1 MGRHY
6 ESNNPR
12 RILPKTQARPHL
24 LGGTSEGF
32 ETLKTSLDGP
42 TLPQAIDRF
51 RDRLWRDARPFHKVI
66 DRLWKEARPYYP
78 RLAVALVLGIIA
90 GVGPLAL
97 TKAFPLVIDGVIENP
112 RHPIGLLVWVI
123 LGVFVVNLISNA
135 ATYGQSY
142 LTAWSG
148 QRLIATL
155 RVRLF
160 ERTMRM
166 PLGEFDKWRPGE
178 FIARF
183 TNDLTLMTDMLC
195 TSLPQFFVTLV
206 TLVGSIATMIYI
218 DWLLSLFLFVFAP
231 VVNFVVAFFTRTIST
246 STKRAQERIADLS
259 ANLTEV
265 LHGERVVKAF
275 GRESF
280 EVERFKR
287 SNDAYFGAFM
297 KVLQLGQTQT
307 PIVAMIVTIA
317 LLAIMAFSVREAIV
331 GRMTSGQVF
340 QFWTLVVLAINP
352 LNRFAAFFGDISKGL
367 VGAARVFEILDL
379 PVEADDDPAAL
390 VPTQVEGELRFE
402 SVTFAY
408 RPDAAPVLQDLTA
421 TIGAGEVVAL
431 VGPSGAGKT
440 TIVNLVPRFYEPQ
453 AGRIT
458 LDGMDLQRLRLGALR
473 SAIAIVPQEPLL
485 FSGTI
490 EENIRYGRLEA
501 TSAEIEAAARE
512 ANAEEFILDLPLGYQ
527 TRVGE
532 RGMRLSGGQRQRISI
547 ARAVLRDP
555 RILILDE
562 ATSALDSHSERL
574 IEAALDRLLCGRTT
588 LIIAHRLSTIRRVN
602 KILYI
607 EGGRVLEVGTHEDLL
622 ARGGAY
628 AALHAAQFA

>member
-1 MGRHY
+1 
-6 ESNNPR
+6 
-12 RILPKTQARPHL
+12 L
-24 LGGTSEGF
+24 LG
-32 ETLKTSLDGP
+32 
-42 TLPQAIDRF
+42 
-51 RDRLWRDARPFHKVI
+51 
-66 DRLWKEARPYYP
+66 EARPYYP
-78 RLAVALVLGIIA
+78 RLALALVLGIIA

-97 TKAFPLVIDGVIENP
+97 TQAFPLVIGGVIENP
-112 RHPIGLLVWVI
+112 RHPVGLLAWVI
-123 LGVFVVNLISNA
+123 AGVFVVNLISSL

-166 PLGEFDKWRPGE
+166 PLNEFDKWRPGE

-183 TNDLTLMTDMLC
+183 NNDLNLMTDAL
-195 TSLPQFFVTLV
+195 SVALPQFFVSIV
-206 TLVGSIATMIYI
+206 TLIGSVATMLYV

-231 VVNFVVAFFTRTIST
+231 IVNFVVAFFTRMIST

-265 LHGERVVKAF
+265 LQGERIVKAF
-275 GRESF
+275 GREAY
-280 EVERFKR
+280 EVERFEH
-287 SNDAYFGAFM
+287 SNDDYFGAYM

-307 PIVAMIVTIA
+307 PIVSMIVTIA

-352 LNRFAAFFGDISKGL
+352 LNRLAAFIGDISKGL
-367 VGAARVFEILDL
+367 VGASRVFEILDI
-379 PVEADDDPAAL
+379 PVEVDDAPEGLAPAR
-390 VPTQVEGELRFE
+390 VEGALRFE
-402 SVTFAY
+402 GVNFAY
-408 RPDAAPVLQDLTA
+408 SAEASPVLLDLNA
-421 TIGAGEVVAL
+421 SADAGEIVAL

-453 AGRIT
+453 SGRIT
-458 LDGMDLQRLRLGALR
+458 LDGVDLREYRLDALR
-473 SAIAIVPQEPLL
+473 GAIAIVPQEPLL
-485 FSGTI
+485 FSGTVAD
-490 EENIRYGRLEA
+490 NIRYGRLDA
-501 TSAEIEAAARE
+501 TPAEVEAAARE
-512 ANAEEFILDLPLGYQ
+512 ANAEEFVLDLPLGYE

-532 RGMRLSGGQRQRISI
+532 RGLRLSGGQRQRISI

-574 IEAALDRLLCGRTT
+574 IEAALDRLLPGRTT
-588 LIIAHRLSTIRRVN
+588 LIIAHRLSTIRRAN

-607 EGGRVLEVGTHEDLL
+607 EAGRVLEVGTHEHLL
-622 ARGGAY
+622 ALGGAY

>member
-1 MGRHY
+1 M
-6 ESNNPR
+6 
-12 RILPKTQARPHL
+12 L
-24 LGGTSEGF
+24 
-32 ETLKTSLDGP
+32 
-42 TLPQAIDRF
+42 
-51 RDRLWRDARPFHKVI
+51 DRL
-66 DRLWKEARPYYP
+66 LTEARPYYP
-78 RLAVALVLGIIA
+78 RLVIALVLGIIA

-112 RHPIGLLVWVI
+112 RHPIGLLAWVI
-123 LGVFVVNLISNA
+123 AGVFVVNLISSL

-166 PLGEFDKWRPGE
+166 PMDEFDKWRPGE

-183 TNDLTLMTDMLC
+183 NNDLTLMTDAL
-195 TSLPQFFVTLV
+195 SVALPQFFVAVV
-206 TLVGSIATMIYI
+206 TLVGSVATMLYV

-231 VVNFVVAFFTRTIST
+231 VVNFVVAFFTRMIST

-265 LHGERVVKAF
+265 LQGQRIVKAF
-275 GRESF
+275 GREAY
-280 EVERFKR
+280 EVERFER
-287 SNDAYFGAFM
+287 SNDDYFGAFM

-307 PIVAMIVTIA
+307 PIVSMIVTIA

-352 LNRFAAFFGDISKGL
+352 LNRLAAFIGDISKGL
-367 VGAARVFEILDL
+367 VGASRVFEILDL
-379 PVEADDDPAAL
+379 PVEIDDAPGGLAPARID
-390 VPTQVEGELRFE
+390 GELRFE
-402 SVTFAY
+402 HVNFAY
-408 RPDAAPVLQDLTA
+408 SRDGAAVLLDLNATA
-421 TIGAGEVVAL
+421 EAGEIVAL

-453 AGRIT
+453 SGRIT
-458 LDGMDLQRLRLGALR
+458 LDGVDLREYRLDALR
-473 SAIAIVPQEPLL
+473 RSIAIVPQEPLL
-485 FSGTI
+485 FSGTVA
-490 EENIRYGRLEA
+490 ENIRYGRLDA
-501 TSAEIEAAARE
+501 TQEEVEAAARE
-512 ANAEEFILDLPLGYQ
+512 ANAEEFVLDLPLGYA
-527 TRVGE
+527 TPVGE
-532 RGMRLSGGQRQRISI
+532 RGLRLSGGQRQRISI

-574 IEAALDRLLCGRTT
+574 IEAALDRLLPGRTT
-588 LIIAHRLSTIRRVN
+588 LIVAHRLSTIRRAN

-607 EGGRVLEVGTHEDLL
+607 EAGRVLEVGSHEDLISQ
-622 ARGGAY
+622 GGAY

>member
-1 MGRHY
+1 
-6 ESNNPR
+6 
-12 RILPKTQARPHL
+12 
-24 LGGTSEGF
+24 
-32 ETLKTSLDGP
+32 
-42 TLPQAIDRF
+42 
-51 RDRLWRDARPFHKVI
+51 
-66 DRLWKEARPYYP
+66 
-78 RLAVALVLGIIA
+78 VALVLGIIA

-123 LGVFVVNLISNA
+123 AGVFAVNLISSL

-166 PLGEFDKWRPGE
+166 PLNEFDKWRPGE

-183 TNDLTLMTDMLC
+183 NNDLTLMTDAL
-195 TSLPQFFVTLV
+195 SVALPQFFVAVV
-206 TLVGSIATMIYI
+206 TLVGSVATMLYV

-231 VVNFVVAFFTRTIST
+231 IVNFVVAFFTRMIST

-265 LHGERVVKAF
+265 LQGERIVKAF
-275 GRESF
+275 GREAY
-280 EVERFKR
+280 EVERFER
-287 SNDAYFGAFM
+287 SNDDYFGAFM

-307 PIVAMIVTIA
+307 PIVSMIVTIA

-352 LNRFAAFFGDISKGL
+352 LNRLAAFIGDISKGL
-367 VGAARVFEILDL
+367 VGASRVFEILDI
-379 PVEADDDPAAL
+379 PVEVDDAPGGLAPAR
-390 VPTQVEGELRFE
+390 VEGALRFE
-402 SVTFAY
+402 GVNFAY
-408 RPDAAPVLQDLTA
+408 SAEASPVLLDLNA
-421 TIGAGEVVAL
+421 SADAGEIVAL

-453 AGRIT
+453 SGRIT
-458 LDGMDLQRLRLGALR
+458 LDGVDLREYRLAALR
-473 SAIAIVPQEPLL
+473 GAIAIVPQEPLL
-485 FSGTI
+485 FSGTVAD
-490 EENIRYGRLEA
+490 NIRYGRLDA
-501 TSAEIEAAARE
+501 TQAEVEAAARE
-512 ANAEEFILDLPLGYQ
+512 ANAEEFVLDLPLGYE

-532 RGMRLSGGQRQRISI
+532 RGLRLSGGQRQRISI

-574 IEAALDRLLCGRTT
+574 IEAALDRLLPGRTT
-588 LIIAHRLSTIRRVN
+588 LIIAHRLSTIRRAN

-607 EGGRVLEVGTHEDLL
+607 EAGRVLEVGSHEHLL
-622 ARGGAY
+622 ALGGAY

>member
-1 MGRHY
+1 VI
-6 ESNNPR
+6 R
-12 RILPKTQARPHL
+12 RL
-24 LGGTSEGF
+24 L
-32 ETLKTSLDGP
+32 
-42 TLPQAIDRF
+42 R
-51 RDRLWRDARPFHKVI
+51 
-66 DRLWKEARPYYP
+66 EARPYYP
-78 RLAVALVLGIIA
+78 RLAVALVFGLIA

-112 RHPIGLLVWVI
+112 RHPLGLLVWVI
-123 LGVFVVNLISNA
+123 VGVFVVNLISNL

-166 PLGEFDKWRPGE
+166 PMSEFDKWRPGE
-178 FIARF
+178 FISRF
-183 TNDLTLMTDMLC
+183 NSDLTLMTDALSV
-195 TSLPQFFVTLV
+195 SLPQFFVTLV
-206 TLVGSIATMIYI
+206 TLVGSIATMLYV

-231 VVNFVVAFFTRTIST
+231 IVNFVVAAFTRMISKG
-246 STKRAQERIADLS
+246 TKRAQERIADLS
-259 ANLTEV
+259 SNLTEV
-265 LHGERVVKAF
+265 LQGQRIVKAF

-280 EVERFKR
+280 EVARFTR
-287 SNDAYFGAFM
+287 SNDEYFGAFM

-307 PIVAMIVTIA
+307 PVVAMIITIA
-317 LLAIMAFSVREAIV
+317 LLAIMGFSVREAVV
-331 GRMTSGQVF
+331 GRLTSGQVF

-352 LNRFAAFFGDISKGL
+352 LNRLAAFIGDISKGL
-367 VGAARVFEILDL
+367 VGGARVFEILDL
-379 PVEADDDPAAL
+379 PVEIDEAVGA
-390 VPTQVEGELRFE
+390 VEPGKIAGSLHFE
-402 SVTFAY
+402 HVTFAY
-408 RPDAAPVLQDLTA
+408 KPGDGPVLRDLSA
-421 TIGAGEVVAL
+421 TIEAGEIVAL

-453 AGRIT
+453 SGRIT
-458 LDGMDLQRLRLGALR
+458 LDGIDLAQLRLRALR
-473 SAIAIVPQEPLL
+473 DAIAIVPQEPLL

-490 EENIRYGRLEA
+490 AENIRYGRLDA
-501 TSAEIEAAARE
+501 TQAEVEAAARE
-512 ANAEEFILDLPLGYQ
+512 ANAEEFVLDLPRGYE
-527 TRVGE
+527 TPVGE

-574 IEAALDRLLCGRTT
+574 IEAALDRLLPGRTT
-588 LIIAHRLSTIRRVN
+588 LIIAHRLSTIRRADR
-602 KILYI
+602 ILYI
-607 EGGRVLEVGTHEDLL
+607 DGGRVLEVGTHEDLL

>member
-1 MGRHY
+1 
-6 ESNNPR
+6 
-12 RILPKTQARPHL
+12 
-24 LGGTSEGF
+24 
-32 ETLKTSLDGP
+32 
-42 TLPQAIDRF
+42 
-51 RDRLWRDARPFHKVI
+51 VI
-66 DRLWKEARPYYP
+66 DRLLGEARPYYP
-78 RLAVALVLGIIA
+78 RLALALVLGIIA

-97 TKAFPLVIDGVIENP
+97 TQAFPLVIGGVIENP
-112 RHPIGLLVWVI
+112 RHPVGLLAWVI
-123 LGVFVVNLISNA
+123 AGVFVVNLISSL

-166 PLGEFDKWRPGE
+166 PLNEFDKWRPGE

-183 TNDLTLMTDMLC
+183 NNDLNLMTDAL
-195 TSLPQFFVTLV
+195 SVALPQFFVSIV
-206 TLVGSIATMIYI
+206 TLIGSVATMLYV

-231 VVNFVVAFFTRTIST
+231 IVNFVVAFFTRMIST

-265 LHGERVVKAF
+265 LQGERIVKAF
-275 GRESF
+275 GREAY
-280 EVERFKR
+280 EVERFEH
-287 SNDAYFGAFM
+287 SNDDYFGAYM

-307 PIVAMIVTIA
+307 PIVSMIVTIA

-352 LNRFAAFFGDISKGL
+352 LNRLAAFIGDISKGL
-367 VGAARVFEILDL
+367 VGASRVFEILDI
-379 PVEADDDPAAL
+379 PVEVDDAPEGLAPAR
-390 VPTQVEGELRFE
+390 VEGALRFE
-402 SVTFAY
+402 GVNFAY
-408 RPDAAPVLQDLTA
+408 SAEASPVLLDLNA
-421 TIGAGEVVAL
+421 SADAGEIVAL

-453 AGRIT
+453 SGRIT
-458 LDGMDLQRLRLGALR
+458 LDGVDLREYRLDALR
-473 SAIAIVPQEPLL
+473 GAIAIVPQEPLL
-485 FSGTI
+485 FSGTVAD
-490 EENIRYGRLEA
+490 NIRYGRLDA
-501 TSAEIEAAARE
+501 TPAEVEAAARE
-512 ANAEEFILDLPLGYQ
+512 ANAEEFVLDLPLGYE

-532 RGMRLSGGQRQRISI
+532 RGLRLSGGQRQRISI

-574 IEAALDRLLCGRTT
+574 IEAALDRLLPGRTT
-588 LIIAHRLSTIRRVN
+588 LIIAHRLSTIRRAN

-607 EGGRVLEVGTHEDLL
+607 EAGRVLEVGTHEHLL
-622 ARGGAY
+622 ALGGAY